1 MNAEALLRTPGFS
14 GLPLSSESME
24 DYGSSI
30 SRIIPEEIISQ
41 AMGIVAAHRPEGSNP
56 LEDPLLMAGLKP
68 THHGDLN
75 RPSLIYPGG
84 AEARNARIAELRAEY
99 STDKVAQQQID
110 VYADDTEYHTKLH
123 EYVEAMKT
131 GDEAKQ

>member
-1 MNAEALLRTPGFS
+1 
-14 GLPLSSESME
+14 
-24 DYGSSI
+24 
-30 SRIIPEEIISQ
+30 
-41 AMGIVAAHRPEGSNP
+41 
-56 LEDPLLMAGLKP
+56 MAGLKP

-75 RPSLIYPGG
+75 RPSLIYPG

-131 GDEAKQ
+131 GDEAKQSILYKWFKNITPTLNN